1 MKNPKLFLLVVLS
14 ALAAGMAAG
23 AAGSNVS
30 RSVTIDGNVTNLC
43 VLGSPNPSSVDLGV
57 LAVTSGNSA
66 GHLQTIANQSVQLPS
81 SFCNYADTA
90 LTVDASALL
99 ASDTTSVQSGFTR
112 AVNFTATVS
121 KWATPDAAV
130 TTAADANGV
139 NPHAA
144 NAGGVQGAPE
154 LTDLTLTLSNFTAP
168 GNGFLVA
175 GSYRGSVTVT
185 IGPALE

>member
-1 MKNPKLFLLVVLS
+1 MKNPKLFLLVVS
-14 ALAAGMAAG
+14 SFLAAATAAG
-23 AAGSNVS
+23 ASDVTG
-30 RSVTIDGNVTNLC
+30 SVTLDGNVSNLC
-43 VLGSPNPSSVDLGV
+43 ILGSPNPSNIDLGTI
-57 LAVTSGNSA
+57 AVTSGNNA

-121 KWATPDAAV
+121 NWAAPNASA
-130 TTAADANGV
+130 TTAADENGV
-139 NPHAA
+139 NP
-144 NAGGVQGAPE
+144 NASNVGGVQGAPE
-154 LTDLTLTLSNFTAP
+154 LSDLTLTLSNFTAP

-175 GSYRGSVTVT
+175 GSYQGSVTVT